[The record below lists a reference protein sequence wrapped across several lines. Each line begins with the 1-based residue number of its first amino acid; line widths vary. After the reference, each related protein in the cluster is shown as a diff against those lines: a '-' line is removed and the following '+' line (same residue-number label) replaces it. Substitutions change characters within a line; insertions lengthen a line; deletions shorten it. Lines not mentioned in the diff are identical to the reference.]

1 MNKITKKLTLLS
13 YITVAVLMCG
23 CKNTESKAVAGNY
36 GGEVPSAVLMNVQSI
51 RASIKAGVSLTDE
64 QAAVVAQDNLAA
76 YKDIKDELIE
86 AVNSYRNE
94 NNLEKLKEDD
104 TLSVIAMHRTAENA
118 HMEWMETIT
127 DEDGTIHHIRPDG
140 SYISTAY
147 SYYKKYGEYG
157 EILGR
162 RQKSVSDVIEAW
174 KNSPQH
180 NSCMLSDEFMYIG
193 AGVAYAE
200 NGDIYYA
207 VEFMK

>member
-1 MNKITKKLTLLS
+1 MNKITKRLALLG
-13 YITVAVLMCG
+13 YITVLVLISG
-23 CKNTESKAVAGNY
+23 CKNTDSKAVVSNY
-36 GGEVPSAVLMNVQSI
+36 SGEVPSAVLMNAQSI
-51 RASIKAGVSLTDE
+51 RESIKTGVSLTDE
-64 QAAVVAQDNLAA
+64 QAAVLAQDNLTT
-76 YKDIKDELIE
+76 YKDIKDELID
-86 AVNSYRNE
+86 AVNSYRTE
-94 NNLEKLKEDD
+94 NGLEKLKEDD

-140 SYISTAY
+140 SYISTVY

-162 RQKSVSDVIEAW
+162 RQKSVTDVIEAW

-180 NSCMLSDEFMYIG
+180 NSCMLSDEFKYIG
-193 AGVAYAE
+193 AGIAYAE

>member
-1 MNKITKKLTLLS
+1 MNKVMKRLALLG
-13 YITVAVLMCG
+13 YITVLVLISG
-23 CKNTESKAVAGNY
+23 CKNTDSKAVVSNY
-36 GGEVPSAVLMNVQSI
+36 SGEVPSAVLMNAQSI
-51 RASIKAGVSLTDE
+51 RASIKEGVSLTDE
-64 QAAVVAQDNLAA
+64 QAAVLAQDNLTA

-86 AVNSYRNE
+86 AVNSYRTE
-94 NNLEKLKEDD
+94 NGLEKLKEDD
-104 TLSVIAMHRTAENA
+104 TLSTIAMHRTAENA

-140 SYISTAY
+140 SYISTVY

-162 RQKSVSDVIEAW
+162 RQKSVMDVIEAW

-180 NSCMLSDEFMYIG
+180 NSCMLSDEFKYIG
-193 AGVAYAE
+193 AGIAYAE